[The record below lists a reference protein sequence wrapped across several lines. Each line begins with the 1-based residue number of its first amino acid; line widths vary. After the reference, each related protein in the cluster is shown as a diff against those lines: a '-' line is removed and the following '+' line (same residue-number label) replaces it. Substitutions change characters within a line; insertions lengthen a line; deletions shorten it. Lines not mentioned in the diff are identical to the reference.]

1 MQVTLRQAH
10 KLVDK
15 LTARIAITDLNPVR
29 SVNVFEVAN
38 GDETVQ
44 ALRDEFKNTLTVH
57 LNLIAARQFLRDMIQ
72 SANIHSGINDQIQKR
87 KGVTDIIGT
96 YRHVLAN
103 ASTTRGLTTG
113 IALEDKASAVRAA
126 SKVTSSYG
134 STDEINVALIDADE
148 QAEFDRQVQS
158 LQLTIE
164 TIEDE
169 LTTLN
174 AGTKIGLSS
183 EVEGLLKEEGLI

>member
-15 LTARIAITDLNPVR
+15 LTARIAITELTPVK
-29 SVNVFEVAN
+29 SVNVFEVSSGTATI
-38 GDETVQ
+38 E
-44 ALRDEFKNTLTVH
+44 ALREEFKNTLTVH

-72 SANIHSGINDQIQKR
+72 AANGASGINALIQKR

-103 ASTTRGLTTG
+103 AAGSRGLTTG
-113 IALEDKASAVRAA
+113 GALTDKAESMRAA
-126 SKVTSSYG
+126 SKVSTGYG
-134 STDEINVALIDADE
+134 TTDEVQVSLIDSDE
-148 QAEFDRQVQS
+148 QAEYDRQVQS

-183 EVEGLLKEEGLI
+183 EVEGLLTEEGLI